1 MAYTV
6 ENFPTKKALKA
17 AVAAGEV
24 ESLRTFNPSGMF
36 PVTQFGRDVIE
47 GPQYPQPHRWYAE
60 VVVEGG
66 VVVKVTG

>member
-6 ENFPTKKALKA
+6 ENFATKEALKA

-24 ESLRTFNPSGMF
+24 ENLRTYNPSGMF
-36 PVTQFGRDVIE
+36 PVTQDGRDVIE
-47 GPQYPQPHRWYAE
+47 GPQYSKPHRWYAG
-60 VVVEGG
+60 VIVKGG